1 MIINNITMI
10 MMACYN
16 NNDDNNTYYYNYCS
30 NNIVPITTI
39 ITNLELPKAGPA
51 RGCFVCASHRTGR
64 V

>member
-1 MIINNITMI
+1 MI

-51 RGCFVCASHRTGR
+51 RGGLYLTAYTI
-64 V
+64 